1 MKQVLLIRYG
11 EISLKGKNRHQF
23 ENRLMRNVKGFIDD
37 LAPRRIELAYG
48 RMYIPILDDAE
59 AVIERVRKV
68 FGIVSVSV
76 ASVAELDL
84 DAICYAALKQLKN
97 ITGGGSFKV
106 ETQRPNKNFPL
117 KSPQVS
123 REAGGYLLEKTEN
136 WSVDVHNP
144 DVVVNIEVRSEGAY
158 VYTEKI
164 PCLGGLPVGTTGR
177 GLLLLSGGIDSPVA
191 GWMGMKRGLE
201 IVGLHFHS
209 FPFTSERS
217 KEKVIDLA
225 RKISTYGGPVK
236 LYINHFTEIQ
246 KAIRKHC
253 PEQFYVTIMR
263 RMMFRIADSI
273 CRQAQAKAILTGES
287 LGQVASQ
294 TLESMAVINEVTK
307 IPVLRPL
314 ITFDKLEI
322 IEYAKKID
330 TYELSILPYED
341 CCTLFVPKHPAI
353 RPKLGPVQAAEQALD
368 IEKLIAES
376 LEKTEVLELS
386 PQ

>member
-84 DAICYAALKQLKN
+84 DAICGAALKQLKN

-273 CRQAQAKAILTGES
+273 CGQAQAKAILTGES

>member
-273 CRQAQAKAILTGES
+273 CGQAQAKAILTGES

>member
-84 DAICYAALKQLKN
+84 DAICYPALKQLKN

>member
-1 MKQVLLIRYG
+1 
-11 EISLKGKNRHQF
+11 
-23 ENRLMRNVKGFIDD
+23 
-37 LAPRRIELAYG
+37 
-48 RMYIPILDDAE
+48 
-59 AVIERVRKV
+59 
-68 FGIVSVSV
+68 
-76 ASVAELDL
+76 
-84 DAICYAALKQLKN
+84 
-97 ITGGGSFKV
+97 
-106 ETQRPNKNFPL
+106 
-117 KSPQVS
+117 
-123 REAGGYLLEKTEN
+123 
-136 WSVDVHNP
+136 
-144 DVVVNIEVRSEGAY
+144 
-158 VYTEKI
+158 
-164 PCLGGLPVGTTGR
+164 
-177 GLLLLSGGIDSPVA
+177 
-191 GWMGMKRGLE
+191 MKRGLE

-273 CRQAQAKAILTGES
+273 CGQAQAKAILTGES

>member
-23 ENRLMRNVKGFIDD
+23 ENRLMRNVKEFIND

-273 CRQAQAKAILTGES
+273 CGQAQAKAILTGES